1 MELVVIALQKMATAT
16 MHSDEE
22 VNKMK
27 KLFNDPKME
36 LVLFGSDVLTTSGG
50 GGDNTL
56 TTHFDIPD
64 SSVSDQT
71 LDPW

>member
-1 MELVVIALQKMATAT
+1 

-50 GGDNTL
+50 GGDNTV
-56 TTHFDIPD
+56 TTSHDIPTENLNETPD
-64 SSVSDQT
+64 A
-71 LDPW
+71 WE